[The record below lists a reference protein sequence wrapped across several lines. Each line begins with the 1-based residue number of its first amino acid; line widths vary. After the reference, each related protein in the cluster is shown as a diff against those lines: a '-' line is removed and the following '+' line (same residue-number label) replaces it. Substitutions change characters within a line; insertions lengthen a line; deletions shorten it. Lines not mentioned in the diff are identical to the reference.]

1 MEGGTGLEPVSGGFA
16 DHSVS
21 HFAIRPIFISDV
33 HELLYQL
40 LTFIASIITSSL

>member
-21 HFAIRPIFISDV
+21 HFAIRPLFF
-33 HELLYQL
+33 LYASVIVS
-40 LTFIASIITSSL
+40 TFVLYCKDYKT